1 MAELVSI
8 ITPTYNCGR
17 FIAETIRSVQSQ
29 TYTNW
34 EMLVVDDCSTDDTR
48 TIVEEFMRE
57 DKRIKYLCNKSNS
70 GAAVTRNRALREAK
84 GKWIAFLDS
93 DDLWLPQKLER
104 QLDFMKR
111 NGCHFSYHEYEEIDE
126 DSNRLNIHVSGIRK
140 AGLAAMY
147 CCCWPGCLTVMYD
160 REYVGLIQIA
170 DIKKNNDSALWL
182 KAAKKSP
189 CFLMKDSLAL
199 YRRRK
204 GSITPQSAWGK
215 IKAQYPLFHD
225 AAGLNPLMAWG
236 LVAVNSVMSI
246 YKKTFYIKRNDK

>member
-17 FIAETIRSVQSQ
+17 FIAETIRSVQAQ

-70 GAAVTRNRALREAK
+70 GAAMTRNRALREAK
-84 GKWIAFLDS
+84 GKWVAFLDS

-182 KAAKKSP
+182 KVAKKTP
-189 CFLMKDSLAL
+189 CFLIAESMAL

-215 IKAQYPLFHD
+215 IKAQYPLFYD